1 MSKNPASV
9 QSEVTTAWASIGAA
23 LALILLGAIA
33 ALVPLAV
40 GIAVS
45 MFVVWVIVFSG
56 LAHLVHAWDA
66 RGDAIFLW
74 RLLVGFVYLAGGIY
88 LVLNP
93 GYGLGAL
100 TAFIG
105 GVFATEALLLLA
117 AGWWL
122 RRTPGSR
129 WLSLDGGISLLMAA
143 AIYGFWP
150 WTASWFLGVLVGINV
165 ICSGLI
171 FLLMLQENDI
181 ELRRKHA

>member
-1 MSKNPASV
+1 MPKDPVSI
-9 QSEVTTAWASIGAA
+9 QSEMTTAWVSIGAA

-93 GYGLGAL
+93 EYGLGAL
-100 TAFIG
+100 TAFMG
-105 GVFATEALLLLA
+105 GVFVAEALLLLA

-122 RRTPGSR
+122 RRAPGSR
-129 WLSLDGGISLLMAA
+129 WFSLDGGFSLLMAA
-143 AIYGFWP
+143 AIFGFWP
-150 WTASWFLGVLVGINV
+150 WTAGWFLGVLVGINL
-165 ICSGLI
+165 ISSGLI
-171 FLLMLQENDI
+171 FLLILQENRI
-181 ELRRKHA
+181 ELGRKHV